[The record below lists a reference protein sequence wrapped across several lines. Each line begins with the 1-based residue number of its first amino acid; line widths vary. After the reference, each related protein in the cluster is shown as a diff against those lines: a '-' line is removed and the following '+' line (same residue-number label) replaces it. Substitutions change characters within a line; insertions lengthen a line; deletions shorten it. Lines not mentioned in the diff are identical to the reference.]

1 MQAAVRVEAPAP
13 VEMSPAALLVA
24 LAHLALDEIGA
35 VMMLRLYRDAA
46 GELPADE
53 ASLAALSRLGA
64 AWFKRPAGSDE
75 SRGAR
80 VLAALERIGVR
91 PEAQQHR
98 PGVAAAAPGRAGLSE
113 AEMEQ
118 RRAAV
123 KSRWS
128 VVRGSGQMAL
138 PMTSAEPPGPVAVA
152 APPAVAARAAPAPPT
167 PRPDRDEI
175 PDAMAVDY
183 VRGWLY
189 QYAGSRK
196 VPDEHTC
203 RNVLAAARGASMWD
217 LYAAI
222 NDLFM
227 RGIRV
232 GHSWGWFVACV
243 RNHFGGASPAAA
255 VV

>member
-24 LAHLALDEIGA
+24 LAHLAVDEIGA

-64 AWFKRPAGSDE
+64 GWFKRPAGSDE

-91 PEAQQHR
+91 PEAQQQR
-98 PGVAAAAPGRAGLSE
+98 PSVAAAPAGLSE
-113 AEMEQ
+113 AELAQ
-118 RRAAV
+118 RRAAA

-128 VVRGSGQMAL
+128 VVQGSGQMAL
-138 PMTSAEPPGPVAVA
+138 PMTGAAPGPVAVA
-152 APPAVAARAAPAPPT
+152 APPAVAARAAPVAPAL
-167 PRPDRDEI
+167 PRADRDEI
-175 PDAMAVDY
+175 PDEMAVDY

-196 VPDEHTC
+196 VPNEHTC

-232 GHSWGWFVACV
+232 GHSWGWFVTCV
-243 RNHFGGASPAAA
+243 RNHFGGAAPAAA

>member
-1 MQAAVRVEAPAP
+1 MTA
-13 VEMSPAALLVA
+13 AALMMA
-24 LAHLALDEIGA
+24 LAHLAVDEVGA
-35 VMMLRLYRDAA
+35 VMLLRTYREAA

-64 AWFKRPAGSDE
+64 SWFRKPAGSEE

-80 VLAALERIGVR
+80 VLAVLARIGVR
-91 PEAQQHR
+91 VERVERPAVQELQPE
-98 PGVAAAAPGRAGLSE
+98 PTGLSQ
-113 AEMEQ
+113 AEIEQ
-118 RRAAV
+118 RRAAAR
-123 KSRWS
+123 SRWS
-128 VVRGSGQMAL
+128 VVRGTGQMPL
-138 PMTSAEPPGPVAVA
+138 PMEASEAAAAGPVPVA
-152 APPAVAARAAPAPPT
+152 APAAARAAPGAPVP

-175 PDAMAVDY
+175 SDEMAVDY

-203 RNVLAAARGASMWD
+203 RNVLAAARGASMWQ
-217 LYAAI
+217 LYSAI

-243 RNHFGGASPAAA
+243 RNHFGAAPAA
-255 VV
+255 VG